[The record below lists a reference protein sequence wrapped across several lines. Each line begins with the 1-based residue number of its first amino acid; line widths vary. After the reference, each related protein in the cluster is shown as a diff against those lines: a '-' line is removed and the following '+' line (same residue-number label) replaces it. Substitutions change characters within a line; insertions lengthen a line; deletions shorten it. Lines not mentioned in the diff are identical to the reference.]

1 MAKQKEKIHTQLEP
15 LAVEVSKLVP
25 DPHNARKHDAR
36 NIDAIAESLREHG
49 QRKPVV
55 AQKVGDTLVVRAGNG
70 TLQAAKKLGWK
81 RLAVLVVEEDD
92 REATRFAL
100 RDNRTAELAEWDDEA
115 LRKALQEC
123 AESEA
128 EIAALGWNPDEFKVE
143 EDQSASASST
153 SSDSP
158 YTKKIKAPIYE
169 PTGAKPSVEM
179 LYDRGK
185 ADRLLAEVAAAD
197 LPEEVRSF
205 LRFAAER
212 HTVFNYK
219 QIAEFYAHAD
229 EKTQGLMEASA
240 LVIIDFD
247 KAIEHGFVS
256 LTERLGK
263 IVSLTPSEDESDA

>member
-1 MAKQKEKIHTQLEP
+1 MPKEREKIHAQLEP
-15 LAVEVSKLVP
+15 LAVQISTLVP

-36 NIDAIAESLREHG
+36 NVDAIAESLREHG

-115 LRKALQEC
+115 LRKALREC
-123 AESEA
+123 AENEA
-128 EIAALGWNPDEFKVE
+128 EIAALGWNPDEFQVE
-143 EDQSASASST
+143 EGQASPADTST
-153 SSDSP
+153 SDSP
-158 YTKKIKAPIYE
+158 YTAKIKAPIYE
-169 PTGAKPSVEM
+169 PTGAKPSTDM
-179 LYDRGK
+179 LFDRGK
-185 ADRLLAEVAAAD
+185 TDRLLAEIASAD
-197 LPEEVRSF
+197 LPDKVRSF

-212 HTVFNYK
+212 HTVFNYR

-247 KAIEHGFVS
+247 KAIEHGFVR
-256 LTERLGK
+256 LTERLGN
-263 IVSLTPSEDESDA
+263 IVGLTPSEDESDA

>member
-1 MAKQKEKIHTQLEP
+1 LEP
-15 LAVEVSKLVP
+15 LAVQISTLVP
-25 DPHNARKHDAR
+25 DPHTARKHDAR
-36 NIDAIAESLREHG
+36 NVDAIAESLREHG

-55 AQKVGDTLVVRAGNG
+55 AQKVGDALVIRAGNG

-128 EIAALGWNPDEFKVE
+128 EIAALGWNPDEFKVD

-185 ADRLLAEVAAAD
+185 ADRLLADVAAAN
-197 LPEEVRSF
+197 LPDEVRSF

-212 HTVFNYK
+212 HTVFNYR

-247 KAIEHGFVS
+247 KAIEHGFVR
-256 LTERLGK
+256 LTERLGN
-263 IVSLTPSEDESDA
+263 IVGLTPSEDESDA